1 MGWNSTLRNL
11 ATKDFEPGRIN
22 EKYKFNSKDA
32 LFTTKDGILYAFCP
46 GTTTEQTEHKSKIIM
61 DTNFNSRRSFIKKA
75 AVGAAAAISFPE
87 ILSASL
93 PAGKIKP
100 IKISKDQVVLF
111 QGDSITDSGR
121 NKEDTAFNT
130 ARNLGSGYP
139 MLAGAALLN
148 KFEALNLKIYNK
160 GISGNKV
167 YQLAERWDKDCIE
180 LKPDVLSILIGVND
194 IWHKL
199 NGDYDGTIEIYRNDF
214 TALLERTVKSLPNVK
229 LIICE
234 PFAVNGVKAVDD
246 KWYPEFY
253 EYQKAASEIAKQFRA
268 TFIPFQKVF
277 DEAQKRAPGSYWTG
291 DGVHP
296 TLAGA
301 QLMAKAWMKAI
312 E

>member
-1 MGWNSTLRNL
+1 
-11 ATKDFEPGRIN
+11 
-22 EKYKFNSKDA
+22 
-32 LFTTKDGILYAFCP
+32 
-46 GTTTEQTEHKSKIIM
+46 M
-61 DTNFNSRRSFIKKA
+61 DSNNNSRRSFIKKA
-75 AVGAAAAISFPE
+75 ALGTIAAIGIPE
-87 ILSASL
+87 ILSAAM
-93 PAGKIKP
+93 PKEKIKT
-100 IKISKDQVVLF
+100 IKLLKDQVILF

-148 KFEALNLKIYNK
+148 KYEALNLKIYNK

-167 YQLAERWDKDCIE
+167 YQLAERWDKDCLD

-199 NGDYDGTIEIYRNDF
+199 NGEYNGTIDIYRNDYI
-214 TALLERTVKSLPNVK
+214 ALLNRTKTALPNVK

-234 PFAVNGVKAVDD
+234 PFAVKGVKAVDD
-246 KWYPEFY
+246 TWYPEFY
-253 EYQKAASEIAKQFRA
+253 EYQKAARDIAKQFRA
-268 TFIPFQKVF
+268 TFIPFQSVY

-301 QLMAKAWMKAI
+301 QLMSKAWMKAI

>member
-11 ATKDFEPGRIN
+11 ATKAFEPGRFN

-46 GTTTEQTEHKSKIIM
+46 DASREQTEHKPKIIM

-87 ILSASL
+87 ILSASM

-100 IKISKDQVVLF
+100 IKILKDQVVLF

-121 NKEDTAFNT
+121 NREDTAFNT

-139 MLAGAALLN
+139 MLSGAALLN

-167 YQLAERWDKDCIE
+167 YQLAERWDKDCLE

-199 NGDYDGTIEIYRNDF
+199 NGTYNGTAEIYRNDYI
-214 TALLERTVKSLPNVK
+214 ALLERTIERSSKR
-229 LIICE
+229 
-234 PFAVNGVKAVDD
+234 KAH
-246 KWYPEFY
+246 Y
-253 EYQKAASEIAKQFRA
+253 
-268 TFIPFQKVF
+268 
-277 DEAQKRAPGSYWTG
+277 
-291 DGVHP
+291 
-296 TLAGA
+296 
-301 QLMAKAWMKAI
+301 M
-312 E
+312 